1 MKYCQYCGTQLD
13 DSAKFCPNCGA
24 AQPEFKAKPVEEDK
38 PEPISKENMIP
49 YTESEGFKR
58 MSDGEK
64 FNYLME
70 NDEKF
75 RDIYQVSRKK
85 RFFNFINLAY
95 LIPFFICLFSPIGVF
110 TGVNVHPD
118 GAAIFSGMGWSF
130 PHSFSPMTLQTIDNL
145 TGNKALAPN
154 SSINGVIPILLFVF
168 GLILVALIAVF
179 TAIGTPKSYYLKT
192 YLKPNGG
199 AAELL
204 KFGKQNNGFLMGAI
218 GVIFG
223 FMGML
228 NVYIS
233 ISGINYEKA
242 YQNNGGKL
250 YLFGEISE
258 LSSGLVTGIIVS
270 IIFLVLI
277 IVGIAVP
284 TSLVTKKLNKYQ

>member
-1 MKYCQYCGTQLD
+1 MKYCPHCGSQLE

-24 AQPEFKAKPVEEDK
+24 AQPDIQAQPEKAAPKEEAK
-38 PEPISKENMIP
+38 EEPKENPNILIDANV
-49 YTESEGFKR
+49 
-58 MSDGEK
+58 SDSDK

-95 LIPFFICLFSPIGVF
+95 IIPFFVCTCSPIGMF

-118 GAAIFSGMGWSF
+118 GASMFNAMGLSF
-130 PHSFSPMTLQTIDNL
+130 PQTFSPLTLQTYIKL
-145 TGNKALAPN
+145 LGNRALCPN
-154 SSINGVIPILLFVF
+154 SGVNGVVPILLFVF
-168 GLILVALIAVF
+168 GLILIPLIAVF
-179 TAIGTPKSYYLKT
+179 TALGNPKSYYLKT

-199 AAELL
+199 KAELL
-204 KFGKQNNGFLMGAI
+204 KFAKQNNGFMMGAI

-223 FMGML
+223 FMSML
-228 NVYIS
+228 NVYLP
-233 ISGINYEKA
+233 ISGIDYQKA

-250 YLFGEISE
+250 YLFGEITG
-258 LSSGLVTGIIVS
+258 LSSSFVAGIIVS
-270 IIFLVLI
+270 VIFLVLI

-284 TSLVTKKLNKYQ
+284 TSIVTKKLNKYQ